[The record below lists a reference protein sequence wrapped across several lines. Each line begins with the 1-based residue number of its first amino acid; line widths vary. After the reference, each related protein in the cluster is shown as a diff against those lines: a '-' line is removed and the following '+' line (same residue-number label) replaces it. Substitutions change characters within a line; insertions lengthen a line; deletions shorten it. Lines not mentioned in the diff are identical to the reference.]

1 VSATNIDPTQQEGN
15 PEQEAAFS
23 TLPVLREERIWGFGD
38 FTWVN
43 IGLAIA
49 TWAFL
54 IGGSTALFVGAK
66 AGIAAILI
74 GNVIA
79 VPLMALATCVPSGK
93 YGLEQYT
100 ALRSVFGK
108 NGTRLIVFGFVALI
122 EMGWAAVLAI
132 MFGRATTN
140 VANEAFGMNA
150 SPNGAFVIAMALVAI
165 AVSWFVLVKGP
176 VSIKWFNR
184 IVAPGLTVV
193 TLMMLVL
200 IFFEASWGELL
211 AAEPIEPF
219 GDPALDFMIAVEFN
233 LAAGFSWWP
242 VMGSLARLT
251 RTQRAA
257 FWPNMIGLYAAAVV
271 ASIVGLLAAL
281 ALGDSDPTVWMVPL
295 GGVVLGILALV
306 FVAFA
311 NVTSIVSI
319 IYSTCL
325 AIRLAG
331 GRLLEPV
338 SWAVLTGAFFLIPAV
353 AVFFPSAIYDNF
365 FKFLVY
371 TSLGFAPLS
380 GVYLVDYFF
389 VRRRRLHV
397 RDLYEPSSRSRY
409 AFWGEFNPAAIVAV
423 IVGAVVYYVLLNPLS
438 LEGLGVFRF
447 VSASIPSFLSAGV
460 VHYALTRLFV
470 QRLGKGGYEEAEKT
484 GARP

>member
-1 VSATNIDPTQQEGN
+1 MAETSARPAQQEGA

-23 TLPVLREERIWGFGD
+23 TLPVLRGERIWGFGD

-43 IGLAIA
+43 VGLAIA

-66 AGIAAILI
+66 AGIAAIII
-74 GNVIA
+74 GNVIS
-79 VPLMALATCVPSGK
+79 VPLMALATCVPSAK

-100 ALRSVFGK
+100 SLRSVFGK

-132 MFGRATTN
+132 MFGRATSN
-140 VANEAFGMNA
+140 VANAAFGTNA
-150 SPNGAFVIAMALVAI
+150 VPNGAFVVGMALLAI
-165 AVSWFVLVKGP
+165 AISWLVLVKGP
-176 VSIKWFNR
+176 VSIKWLNR
-184 IVAPGLTVV
+184 IVAPGLALV
-193 TLMMLVL
+193 TLVMLVL
-200 IFFEASWGELL
+200 IFAERSWGELVS
-211 AAEPIEPF
+211 AKPIEPF
-219 GDPALDFMIAVEFN
+219 GDRTLDFMIAIEFN

-251 RTQRAA
+251 TTQRSS
-257 FWPNMIGLYAAAVV
+257 FWPNMLGLYAAAAV

-295 GGVVLGILALV
+295 GGVGLGALALV
-306 FVAFA
+306 FIAFA

-319 IYSTCL
+319 VYSTCL
-325 AIRLAG
+325 AIRQAG
-331 GRLLEPV
+331 GKALERV
-338 SWAVLTGAFFLIPAV
+338 SWAALTGVFFLIPAV

-380 GVYLVDYFF
+380 GIYLVDFF
-389 VRRRRLHV
+389 LLRRRRLRL

-409 AFWGEFNPAAIVAV
+409 AFWGEFNPAAIVALV
-423 IVGAVVYYVLLNPLS
+423 AGAIVYYVLLNPVT
-438 LEGLGVFRF
+438 LEGLGAFEF
-447 VSASIPSFLSAGV
+447 VSASVPSFLAAGL
-460 VHYALTRLFV
+460 VHYLLTKAVV
-470 QRLGKGGYEEAEKT
+470 QRLGKGGYGEDGRTEA
-484 GARP
+484 R

>member
-1 VSATNIDPTQQEGN
+1 MSATNIDPTQQEGN

-23 TLPVLREERIWGFGD
+23 TLPVLREERIWGIGD

-66 AGIAAILI
+66 AGIAAIII

-79 VPLMALATCVPSGK
+79 VPLMALATCIPSAK

-100 ALRSVFGK
+100 SLRSVSGK
-108 NGTRLIVFGFVALI
+108 NGTRLIVFGFVTLI

-140 VANEAFGMNA
+140 VADEAFGMKA
-150 SPNGAFVIAMALVAI
+150 SPNGALVIAMALVAI
-165 AVSWFVLVKGP
+165 AVSWFILVKGP

-184 IVAPGLTVV
+184 IVAPGLILVTVV
-193 TLMMLVL
+193 MLVL
-200 IFFEASWGELL
+200 IFFAKSWGEIL
-211 AAEPIEPF
+211 AAKPIEPF
-219 GDPALDFMIAVEFN
+219 GDRLLDYMIAIEFN

-251 RTQRAA
+251 HTQRAS

-281 ALGDSDPTVWMVPL
+281 ALGDSDPTVWMIPL
-295 GGVVLGILALV
+295 GGTVMGIIALV

-331 GRLLEPV
+331 GKLLEPV
-338 SWAVLTGAFFLIPAV
+338 SWAVLTGVFFLVPAV
-353 AVFFPSAIYDNF
+353 AVFFPSVMYDNF

-380 GVYLVDYFF
+380 GVYLVDFF
-389 VRRRRLHV
+389 FLRRTRLHV

-409 AFWGEFNPAAIVAV
+409 AFWGDFNPAAIAAV
-423 IVGAVVYYVLLNPLS
+423 IVGAVVYYILLNPLS

-447 VSASIPSFLSAGV
+447 VSASIPSFLAAGL
-460 VHYALTRLFV
+460 VHFVLTKLFV
-470 QRLGKGGYEEAEKT
+470 QRLGKGGYEGAEKT
-484 GARP
+484 GA

>member
-1 VSATNIDPTQQEGN
+1 MSATNADPARRDGS

-38 FTWVN
+38 FAWVN

-54 IGGSTALFVGAK
+54 IGGSTALFVGAR
-66 AGIAAILI
+66 AGIAAIVI

-79 VPLMALATCVPSGK
+79 VPLMALATCVPSAK

-122 EMGWAAVLAI
+122 EMGWVAVLAI
-132 MFGRATTN
+132 MFGRATNNITN
-140 VANEAFGMNA
+140 TALGTENG
-150 SPNGAFVIAMALVAI
+150 PNGAFVVAMALLAI
-165 AVSWFVLVKGP
+165 VVSWFVLVKGP

-184 IVAPGLTVV
+184 IVAPGLAVV
-193 TLMMLVL
+193 TLVMLVL
-200 IFFEASWGELL
+200 IFAEESWGELL
-211 AAEPIEPF
+211 AAKPIEPF
-219 GDPALDFMIAVEFN
+219 GDRPLDFMIAVEFN

-251 RTQRAA
+251 TTQRAS

-271 ASIVGLLAAL
+271 ASVVGLLAAL
-281 ALGDSDPTVWMVPL
+281 ALGDSDPTVWMIPL
-295 GGVVLGILALV
+295 GGTVLGILALV
-306 FVAFA
+306 FIAFA

-331 GRLLEPV
+331 GKLLEPV
-338 SWAVLTGAFFLIPAV
+338 GWAVLTGVFFLVPAV

-380 GVYLVDYFF
+380 GIYLADFF
-389 VRRRRLHV
+389 FLRRTRLRL

-409 AFWGEFNPAAIVAV
+409 AFWADFNPAAIAAVAA
-423 IVGAVVYYVLLNPLS
+423 GAIVYYALLDPLS
-438 LEGLGVFRF
+438 LEGLGAFRF
-447 VSASIPSFLSAGV
+447 VSASIPSFLTGAL
-460 VHYALTRLFV
+460 VHYLLTKLLV
-470 QRLGKGGYEEAEKT
+470 QRLGKGGYEKTEKAEA
-484 GARP
+484 

>member
-1 VSATNIDPTQQEGN
+1 MAETSARPAQQEGS

-23 TLPVLREERIWGFGD
+23 TLPVLRRERIWGFGD

-43 IGLAIA
+43 VGLAIA

-54 IGGSTALFVGAK
+54 IGGATALFVGAR
-66 AGIAAILI
+66 AGIAAIII

-79 VPLMALATCVPSGK
+79 VPLMALATCVPSAK

-100 ALRSVFGK
+100 SLRSVFGK

-132 MFGRATTN
+132 MFGRATSN
-140 VANEAFGMNA
+140 VANAAFGLRA
-150 SPNGAFVIAMALVAI
+150 GPNGAFVIVMALLAI
-165 AVSWFVLVKGP
+165 AISWFVLVKGP
-176 VSIKWFNR
+176 VSIKWLNR
-184 IVAPGLTVV
+184 IVAPGLAIV
-193 TLMMLVL
+193 TLVMLAL
-200 IFFEASWGELL
+200 IFTQKSWGELL
-211 AAEPIEPF
+211 AAKPIEPF
-219 GDPALDFMIAVEFN
+219 GDRTLDFMIAIEFN

-251 RTQRAA
+251 RTQRTS
-257 FWPNMIGLYAAAVV
+257 FWPNMLGLYAAAVV

-295 GGVVLGILALV
+295 GGAALGILALV

-319 IYSTCL
+319 VYSTCL
-325 AIRLAG
+325 ALRLAG
-331 GRLLEPV
+331 GKALERV
-338 SWAVLTGAFFLIPAV
+338 SWTLLTGAFFLIPAV

-380 GVYLVDYFF
+380 GIYLVDFF
-389 VRRRRLHV
+389 FLRRTRLRI

-409 AFWGEFNPAAIVAV
+409 AFWGEFNPAAIAAV
-423 IVGAVVYYVLLNPLS
+423 IVGAVVYYVLLNPVT
-438 LEGLGVFRF
+438 LEGLGVFEF
-447 VSASIPSFLSAGV
+447 VSASVPAFLAAGL
-460 VHYALTRLFV
+460 VHYLLTKGLV
-470 QRLGKGGYEEAEKT
+470 QRLGKGGYEET
-484 GARP
+484 GRSKA

>member
-1 VSATNIDPTQQEGN
+1 VSATNTDPTQQQGN

-23 TLPVLREERIWGFGD
+23 TLPVLREERVWGFGD

-66 AGIAAILI
+66 AGIAAIII

-79 VPLMALATCVPSGK
+79 VPLMALATCVPSAK

-100 ALRSVFGK
+100 SLRSVFGK

-140 VANEAFGMNA
+140 VANEAFGMRA

-184 IVAPGLTVV
+184 IVAPGLAVV
-193 TLMMLVL
+193 TAVMLVL
-200 IFFEASWGELL
+200 IFFETSWGELL
-211 AAEPIEPF
+211 AAKPIEPF
-219 GDPALDFMIAVEFN
+219 GDRLLDYMIAIEFN

-251 RTQRAA
+251 TTQRASL
-257 FWPNMIGLYAAAVV
+257 WPNMIGLYAAAVI

-281 ALGDSDPTVWMVPL
+281 ALGDSDPTVWMIPL
-295 GGVVLGILALV
+295 GGTALGILALV

-331 GRLLEPV
+331 GKLLERV
-338 SWAVLTGAFFLIPAV
+338 HWAVLTGVFFIVPAI

-380 GVYLVDYFF
+380 GIYLVDFF
-389 VRRRRLHV
+389 FLRRTRLRL
-397 RDLYEPSSRSRY
+397 RDLYEPGSRSRY
-409 AFWGEFNPAAIVAV
+409 AFWGEFNPAAIVALLA
-423 IVGAVVYYVLLNPLS
+423 GAVVYYLLLNPVS
-438 LEGLGVFRF
+438 LEGLDAFRY
-447 VSASIPSFLSAGV
+447 VSASIPSFLVGGL
-460 VHYALTRLFV
+460 VHYLLTRLLV
-470 QRLGKGGYEEAEKT
+470 QPAGKGGYDEPERAK
-484 GARP
+484 P

>member
-1 VSATNIDPTQQEGN
+1 MSAANIDPTWQTGS

-66 AGIAAILI
+66 AGIAAIII

-79 VPLMALATCVPSGK
+79 VPLMALATCIPSAK

-100 ALRSVFGK
+100 ALRSVFGT

-140 VANEAFGMNA
+140 VANEAFGTEA
-150 SPNGAFVIAMALVAI
+150 GPNGAFVVVMALVAI
-165 AVSWFVLVKGP
+165 AISWFVLVKGP

-184 IVAPGLTVV
+184 IVAPGLTLV
-193 TLMMLVL
+193 TLVMLVL
-200 IFFEASWGELL
+200 IFSERSWGEIL

-219 GDPALDFMIAVEFN
+219 GDRLLDYMIAIEFN

-251 RTQRAA
+251 TTQRAS

-295 GGVVLGILALV
+295 GGTALGILALL

-331 GRLLEPV
+331 GRLLERV
-338 SWAVLTGAFFLIPAV
+338 RWGLLTGAFFLIPAI

-365 FKFLVY
+365 FRFLVY

-380 GVYLVDYFF
+380 GIYLADFF
-389 VRRRRLHV
+389 FLRRTKLRL
-397 RDLYEPSSRSRY
+397 RDLFEPDSRSRY
-409 AFWGEFNPAAIVAV
+409 AFWGGFNPAAIVAAA
-423 IVGAVVYYVLLNPLS
+423 VGALVYFVLLDPLS
-438 LEGLGVFRF
+438 LEGLGVFRY
-447 VSASIPSFLSAGV
+447 VSASVPSFLAG
-460 VHYALTRLFV
+460 ALTHYVLTKLLV
-470 QRLGKGGYEEAEKT
+470 QRAGRGGYEEPEKV
-484 GARP
+484 GG

>member
-1 VSATNIDPTQQEGN
+1 MSATNVDPTQQEGN
-15 PEQEAAFS
+15 PEREAAFS

-54 IGGSTALFVGAK
+54 IGGSTALFVGAQ
-66 AGIAAILI
+66 AGIAAIII

-79 VPLMALATCVPSGK
+79 VPLMALATCIPSAK

-100 ALRSVFGK
+100 SLGSVFGK

-140 VANEAFGMNA
+140 VANEALGMEA
-150 SPNGAFVIAMALVAI
+150 SPNGVFVVVMALVAI
-165 AVSWFVLVKGP
+165 AISWLVLVKGP

-184 IVAPGLTVV
+184 IVAPGLAAV
-193 TLMMLVL
+193 TILMLVL
-200 IFFEASWGELL
+200 IFFEKSWGEIL
-211 AAEPIEPF
+211 AAKPLEPF
-219 GDPALDFMIAVEFN
+219 GDKALDFMIAVEFN

-295 GGVVLGILALV
+295 GGALFGILALV

-331 GRLLEPV
+331 GKLLEPV
-338 SWAVLTGAFFLIPAV
+338 SWAVLTGVFFIIPAV

-380 GVYLVDYFF
+380 GVYFVDFF
-389 VRRRRLHV
+389 FLRRTELRV
-397 RDLYEPSSRSRY
+397 RDLYEPLSRSRY
-409 AFWGEFNPAAIVAV
+409 AFWGGFNPAAIAAV
-423 IVGAVVYYVLLNPLS
+423 VVGAVVYFVLLNPLT
-438 LEGLGVFRF
+438 LVGLDIFRYA
-447 VSASIPSFLSAGV
+447 SASIPSFLAGGLA
-460 VHYALTRLFV
+460 HYALTKLFV
-470 QRLGKGGYEEAEKT
+470 QRLGKGGYEGAEKT
-484 GARP
+484 GA

>member
-1 VSATNIDPTQQEGN
+1 MSTTNIDPTQQEGN

-23 TLPVLREERIWGFGD
+23 TLPVLREERIWGLGD

-66 AGIAAILI
+66 AGIAAIII

-79 VPLMALATCVPSGK
+79 VPLMALATCIPSAK

-100 ALRSVFGK
+100 SLRSVFGK
-108 NGTRLIVFGFVALI
+108 NGTRLIVFGFVTLI

-140 VANEAFGMNA
+140 IADEAFGMKA
-150 SPNGAFVIAMALVAI
+150 SPNGALVTAMALVAI
-165 AVSWFVLVKGP
+165 AVSWFILVKGP

-184 IVAPGLTVV
+184 IVAPGLILVTVV
-193 TLMMLVL
+193 MLVL
-200 IFFEASWGELL
+200 IFFANSWGEIL
-211 AAEPIEPF
+211 AAKPIEPF
-219 GDPALDFMIAVEFN
+219 GDRLLDYMIAIEFN

-295 GGVVLGILALV
+295 GGAFLGILALV

-331 GRLLEPV
+331 GRFLEPV
-338 SWAVLTGAFFLIPAV
+338 SWAVLTGVFFFVPAV
-353 AVFFPSAIYDNF
+353 AVFFPSVMYDNF

-380 GVYLVDYFF
+380 GVYLVDFF
-389 VRRRRLHV
+389 FLRRTELRV
-397 RDLYEPSSRSRY
+397 RDLYEPSFRSRY
-409 AFWGEFNPAAIVAV
+409 AFWSGFNPAAIVAV
-423 IVGAVVYYVLLNPLS
+423 IVGAVVYFVLLNPLT
-438 LEGLGVFRF
+438 LVGLDLFKYA
-447 VSASIPSFLSAGV
+447 SASIPSFLAGGLA
-460 VHYALTRLFV
+460 HYVLTRLFV
-470 QRLGKGGYEEAEKT
+470 QRLGKGGYERAEKT
-484 GARP
+484 GA